1 MTSRIEGV
9 YQWLSPVCFAAG
21 TAMAFLGLSSTE
33 PKLQGW
39 AGAIFWATVGAL
51 AATAILSAVLGF
63 LAAQQHLRL
72 ARSRMDRHRREASEG
87 DRPLRRGEFQT

>member
-9 YQWLSPVCFAAG
+9 YQWVSPVCFAMG
-21 TAMAFLGLSSTE
+21 TAMVFVGLGSAE
-33 PKLQGW
+33 PMLQGW

-51 AATAILSAVLGF
+51 AATAIFSAVLGF

-72 ARSRMDRHRREASEG
+72 ARGRVDRHRREVSG
-87 DRPLRRGEFQT
+87 GNRPLRRGEFQT